1 MRRVFDRGLSGNSHE
16 MTIDDGSSGFGA
28 SRVIREY
35 AKLLQANAPVYVAL
49 GVLTSVA
56 KGGRPCTRSSDRF
69 LARHGRPI
77 LFVLCCANLRLSGL
91 NVLIELRLENYAV
104 IDNLV
109 VEFGHGLNLLTGE
122 TGAGKSILIDALA
135 LLLGEKASSDVI
147 RGGADRAVV
156 AAVFEE
162 EGPDGDALAK
172 ILEANGLDES
182 DDGSLILRREIASG
196 GKGRVFV
203 NNQPATVAVL
213 RLLAPHLAVIH
224 AQNESILSFDGAA
237 RLELLD
243 SFAGSRFDTV
253 ANAFAAWKRVRTRI
267 DELERG
273 EQDRLRLVD
282 LWIFQKREID
292 EGRLQSG
299 EDEKLET
306 EKRVL
311 ANAEK
316 IYNAA
321 MNAFDLLYEGSG
333 STASS
338 LRAAHKQIEELA
350 RYEPK
355 FQEALEAL
363 QTARISVE
371 DVGATVR
378 DYAGGIHA
386 SPEHLAQVE
395 DRLALLE
402 RLKRKYGPTLDE
414 VIQFGADVARKLS
427 EVENKDEILR
437 RLRSELAQAGQDYL
451 SAAQAL
457 SKSRTSA
464 ARRLE
469 RLVEA
474 EVNDLAMKSA
484 FRIEM
489 TTSTEESGW
498 TSSGI
503 DQVLYM
509 ISTNPGEPLRQLE
522 NIASGGELSRVMLA
536 LKASVESGTESSRER
551 EKRSDSSARRKREK
565 TSQKTLVF
573 DEIDTGI
580 GGRAAEAVG
589 KKLKT
594 LARAHQVLC
603 VTHLPQIATFGDH
616 HYVIDKKESGG
627 RTKTSIR
634 PVTGEERTEE
644 VARMLS
650 GAKLTET
657 SRKHAEQMIKA
668 NG

>member
-1 MRRVFDRGLSGNSHE
+1 M
-16 MTIDDGSSGFGA
+16 
-28 SRVIREY
+28 
-35 AKLLQANAPVYVAL
+35 
-49 GVLTSVA
+49 
-56 KGGRPCTRSSDRF
+56 
-69 LARHGRPI
+69 
-77 LFVLCCANLRLSGL
+77 LCCAKLASQDSI
-91 NVLIELRLENYAV
+91 VLTELRLENYAV

-109 VEFGHGLNLLTGE
+109 VEFADGLNLLTGE

-147 RGGADRAVV
+147 RGGAERSVV
-156 AAVFEE
+156 AAVFGAEA
-162 EGPDGDALAK
+162 PARNALAK

-182 DDGSLILRREIASG
+182 GDGSLILRREIASA

-213 RLLAPHLAVIH
+213 RQLAPYLAIIH
-224 AQNESILSFDGAA
+224 AQNESILSFDGPA

-243 SFAGSRFDTV
+243 AFAGAQIEAV
-253 ANAFAAWKRVRTRI
+253 ATAFEAWKQIRSRI
-267 DELERG
+267 DELRQG

-282 LWIFQKREID
+282 LWTFQKREID
-292 EGRLQSG
+292 ESRLQSG
-299 EDEKLET
+299 EDERLEA

-333 STASS
+333 STASL
-338 LRAAHKQIEELA
+338 LRAAHKQVEELA
-350 RYEPK
+350 RYEAK
-355 FQEALEAL
+355 FQDALRAL
-363 QTARISVE
+363 DSARISVE

-378 DYAGGIHA
+378 DYAGGIQA

-395 DRLALLE
+395 DRLATLD
-402 RLKRKYGPTLDE
+402 RLKRKYGPGLDD
-414 VIQFGADVARKLS
+414 VVQFGADVSRKLS
-427 EVENKDEILR
+427 EIENKDEILR
-437 RLRSELAQAGQDYL
+437 QLRGELAKAAERYL
-451 SAAQAL
+451 GAAKAL
-457 SKSRTSA
+457 SKMRMEA

-469 RLVEA
+469 KLVEA
-474 EVNDLAMKSA
+474 EINDLAMKSA
-484 FRIEM
+484 FRVDM
-489 TTSTEESGW
+489 TRSAEEAGW
-498 TSSGI
+498 TASGI
-503 DQVLYM
+503 DQVVYM
-509 ISTNPGEPLRQLE
+509 ISTNPGEPMRQLE
-522 NIASGGELSRVMLA
+522 HVASGGELSRVMLA
-536 LKASVESGTESSRER
+536 LKANVEAGNASRKKRERSGTG
-551 EKRSDSSARRKREK
+551 
-565 TSQKTLVF
+565 KTLVF

-589 KKLKT
+589 KKLKQ
-594 LARAHQVLC
+594 LARTNQVLC

-616 HYVIDKKESGG
+616 HYVIEKKEAGG
-627 RTKTSIR
+627 RTRTSVR
-634 PVTGEERTEE
+634 AVTGEERTEE

>member
-1 MRRVFDRGLSGNSHE
+1 
-16 MTIDDGSSGFGA
+16 
-28 SRVIREY
+28 
-35 AKLLQANAPVYVAL
+35 
-49 GVLTSVA
+49 
-56 KGGRPCTRSSDRF
+56 
-69 LARHGRPI
+69 
-77 LFVLCCANLRLSGL
+77 
-91 NVLIELRLENYAV
+91 VLIEMRLENYAV

-109 VEFGHGLNLLTGE
+109 VEFGRGLNLLTGE
-122 TGAGKSILIDALA
+122 TGAGKSILVDALA

-147 RGGADRAVV
+147 RTGADRAVV
-156 AAVFEE
+156 SAVFEA
-162 EGPDGDALAK
+162 EGAAEKPLAG
-172 ILEANGLDES
+172 ILEDNGLDES
-182 DDGSLILRREIASG
+182 DDGSLILRREIAAG

-213 RLLAPHLAVIH
+213 RLLAPHLATIH
-224 AQNESILSFDGAA
+224 AQNESLMSFDGPA
-237 RLELLD
+237 RLGLLD
-243 SFAGSRFDTV
+243 
-253 ANAFAAWKRVRTRI
+253 AFASSELDAVAAGFTAWKQIRTRI
-267 DELERG
+267 AELEQG

-282 LWIFQKREID
+282 LWIFQKREIED
-292 EGRLQSG
+292 GRLQSG
-299 EDEKLET
+299 EDEQLEG

-321 MNAFDLLYEGSG
+321 MNAFDLLYEGNG

-338 LRAAHKQIEELA
+338 LRAAQKQVEELV
-350 RYEPK
+350 RYEPR
-355 FQEALEAL
+355 FQEALAAL
-363 QTARISVE
+363 ETARISVE

-395 DRLALLE
+395 DRLALLD

-414 VIQFGADVARKLS
+414 VIQFGAEVSRKLS

-437 RLRSELAQAGQDYL
+437 GLRSELAKVAEEYL
-451 SAAQAL
+451 RAARAL
-457 SKSRTSA
+457 SKKRGDA
-464 ARRLE
+464 ARQLE
-469 RLVEA
+469 KLVEA
-474 EVNDLAMKSA
+474 EINDLAMKSV
-484 FRIEM
+484 FRIEI
-489 TTSTEESGW
+489 TSLEEPGNW
-498 TSSGI
+498 TGSGI
-503 DQVLYM
+503 DQVVYM
-509 ISTNPGEPLRQLE
+509 IATNPGEPLRQLE
-522 NIASGGELSRVMLA
+522 HIASGGELSRVMLA
-536 LKASVESGTESSRER
+536 LKASVEAGKTPTSRKER
-551 EKRSDSSARRKREK
+551 EKWGTQNPASRKRREGIG
-565 TSQKTLVF
+565 QRTLVF

-589 KKLKT
+589 KKLKS
-594 LARAHQVLC
+594 LARSNQVLC

-616 HYVIDKKESGG
+616 HYVIEKKESAG

-634 PVTGEERTEE
+634 AVTGEERTEE